1 MTDTTRK
8 FNTAAILLFLV
19 IFLSVFSGTSQAAHP
34 DGDVQKALEIQDGI
48 RETVARV
55 TPTFVSV
62 GGGSGVIIDE
72 DGYFLTNYHV
82 ASQIFR
88 QTDTTTVLLTSGKSY
103 TARKISY
110 DPYGDTAL
118 CKIEPPEG
126 SNEKFPYA
134 KMGDSDN
141 LEQGQVVIAVG
152 NPFSLSLGDAQ
163 PTVTVGFA
171 SAGNRYITTRGDQ
184 GPAYTDAIMIDA
196 SINPGNS
203 GGPLFDI
210 NGNLLGING
219 LMFSRFGHRSNTG
232 VGYAVSINQI
242 KRFLPLLRKQTF
254 AYHGTINGLTLE
266 SFPPDCKG
274 AIIKTVE
281 PGTLAEKTGFKT
293 GDVVIE
299 VNGNATKTNACFARE
314 IHTWPEDTMFKVR
327 IKRGKKEEMLSFK
340 SERIPVPWANP
351 DKALLGVVFDQA
363 FPGPGA
369 KIDEV
374 VEDYGAEKAG
384 LKAGDIILK
393 IDGASVPD
401 IPATRQLLRR
411 KNVGDKV
418 ELTIKRG
425 SETLEVAVEMMKA
438 EQPE

>member
-1 MTDTTRK
+1 MTDTTKR
-8 FNTAAILLFLV
+8 FNTAAVLLFLV
-19 IFLSVFSGTSQAAHP
+19 AFLSVFSGTATAARP
-34 DGDVQKALEIQDGI
+34 EGDVRKALEIQDDI
-48 RETVARV
+48 RETIAKV

-88 QTDTTTVLLTSGKSY
+88 QTDTTTVLLTSGKRY
-103 TARKISY
+103 TARKIGY

-171 SAGNRYITTRGDQ
+171 SAGNRYIATRGIQ

-232 VGYAVSINQI
+232 VGYAVSINQM
-242 KRFLPLLRKQTF
+242 KRFLPLLRKHAF
-254 AYHGTINGLTLE
+254 AYHGTINGLTFE
-266 SFPPDCKG
+266 PFPPDCKG
-274 AIIKTVE
+274 AIVKAVE

-299 VNGNATKTNACFARE
+299 VNGNAIKTNACFPRA
-314 IHTWPEDTMFKVR
+314 IHTWSEDTEFKVR
-327 IKRGKKEEMLSFK
+327 IKREDKEKVLSFK

-401 IPATRQLLRR
+401 IPTTRQLLRR

-418 ELTIKRG
+418 KLTIKRG
-425 SETLEVAVEMMKA
+425 SETLEIAVEMMKA
-438 EQPE
+438 VPPE